1 VGLDIMTGRRAGFP
15 LQHLR
20 SAQSGSND
28 MAQSNRKHLAVV
40 PEAAESPDGHPDTTP
55 VDDVIDM
62 NAPVGRILAQAREH
76 VGYSLYDVAA
86 TLRIRHGLLQAIE
99 DGRHE
104 DLPGSVYAIGFIRT
118 YAEFLGFDGDQM
130 VARFKQESTAVKK
143 KPDLVFP
150 APVPE
155 GSRIPGG
162 AILMIA
168 VLIGGL
174 AYAGWYYLSSANR
187 DVAAEIA
194 ALPTRFAALLDG
206 NTQPNPNPGPVVQ
219 PAAPNSAPNL
229 QATAPV
235 AEPGPGERMTA
246 GPIVPGPTAPA
257 GTPALSAP
265 AETQTAAL
273 APLSPGAPSAT
284 PPAPAAP
291 LTAFDRPLGAALAN
305 EPPAPVVGDGHIVL
319 RATADSWVQVRDRQ
333 GGLVMTRVM
342 AAGETYAVPSQD
354 GQRLTTGN
362 AGGLQIEV
370 DGQPAA
376 ALGAPG
382 QVVRNIVLDAQKLR
396 GSPAAPN

>member
-1 VGLDIMTGRRAGFP
+1 
-15 LQHLR
+15 
-20 SAQSGSND
+20 

-40 PEAAESPDGHPDTTP
+40 HETADSPDSSLDAGA
-55 VDDVIDM
+55 VDHVIDM
-62 NAPVGRILAQAREH
+62 SAPVGRILAQAREIA
-76 VGYSLYDVAA
+76 GYSLYDVAA
-86 TLRIRHGLLQAIE
+86 ALRIRHGLLQAIE
-99 DGRHE
+99 DGRHQ
-104 DLPGSVYAIGFIRT
+104 DLPGPVYAIGFVRT

-130 VARFKQESTAVKK
+130 VARFKRESTAVEK

-194 ALPTRFAALLDG
+194 ALPVRFAALLDG
-206 NTQPNPNPGPVVQ
+206 NAQPELTPGPVVQ
-219 PAAPNSAPNL
+219 PAAPNSAPSL
-229 QATAPV
+229 QSAAPP

-257 GTPALSAP
+257 GTPALPQPAATTPAVMAQAAAP
-265 AETQTAAL
+265 APVATAPQVAPPPVAAAPQPQPAAQSPLPATLAL
-273 APLSPGAPSAT
+273 A
-284 PPAPAAP
+284 
-291 LTAFDRPLGAALAN
+291 DRPLGAALAN
-305 EPPAPVVGDGHIVL
+305 EPPAPQVPAADEGRIVL
-319 RATADSWVQVRDRQ
+319 RASADSWVQIRDRQ

-342 AAGETYAVPSQD
+342 AAGETYAVPSQE

-370 DGQPAA
+370 DGQPVAP
-376 ALGAPG
+376 LGGPG
-382 QVVRNIVLDAQKLR
+382 QVVRNIALDPQKLR
-396 GSPAAPN
+396 GTPTAAN

>member
-1 VGLDIMTGRRAGFP
+1 
-15 LQHLR
+15 
-20 SAQSGSND
+20 
-28 MAQSNRKHLAVV
+28 MAQSNRKHLSVV
-40 PEAAESPDGHPDTTP
+40 HEESGAGDGSPDDATA
-55 VDDVIDM
+55 DDVIDM
-62 NAPVGRILAQAREH
+62 NAPVGRILAQAREQT
-76 VGYSLYDVAA
+76 GYSLFDVAA
-86 TLRIRHGLLQAIE
+86 TLRIRHALLRAIE
-99 DGRHE
+99 EGRHE
-104 DLPGSVYAIGFIRT
+104 DLPGPVYAIGFVRT

-130 VARFKQESTAVKK
+130 VARFKQESTVVEK
-143 KPDLVFP
+143 KPNLVFP

-174 AYAGWYYLSSANR
+174 SYAGWYYLSSANR

-194 ALPTRFAALLDG
+194 ALPERFTALLDG
-206 NTQPNPNPGPVVQ
+206 NPQPSANPGPVVQ
-219 PAAPNSAPNL
+219 PAAPNDSAPAL
-229 QATAPV
+229 QTALTP

-246 GPIVPGPTAPA
+246 GPVVPGPTAPA
-257 GTPALSAP
+257 GTPALATP

-273 APLSPGAPSAT
+273 AIPAV
-284 PPAPAAP
+284 PPAIPSLA
-291 LTAFDRPLGAALAN
+291 DRPLGAALAN
-305 EPPAPVVGDGHIVL
+305 EPPAAALPAPVSGDGHIVL

-342 AAGETYAVPSQD
+342 AAGETYNVPPTD

-370 DGQPAA
+370 DGQPGQS
-376 ALGAPG
+376 LGAPG

-396 GSPAAPN
+396 GGQPAAN